1 MALKKEYLKAK
12 PSCRVTFTLPLERV
26 DGASSVCVAGD
37 FNDWDASA
45 TPMKRKKDGSFSV
58 RLTLPVGN
66 EYQFRYVVD
75 AETWIN
81 DWEADRYVPT
91 PFGDCENCVVV
102 V

>member
-12 PSCRVTFTLPLERV
+12 PACRVTFTLPAERTN
-26 DGASSVCVAGD
+26 GASSVCVVGD
-37 FNDWDASA
+37 WNDWDLSA
-45 TPMKRKKDGSFSV
+45 NPMKKNRDGSFSARV
-58 RLTLPVGN
+58 TLPTGN
-66 EYQFRYVVD
+66 EFQFRYVLDGQSWV
-75 AETWIN
+75 N